1 MHRTQREHLL
11 YVVVAHYLC
20 LKKVGILIF
29 SATPYVNTIFNPI
42 FSMNPSI
49 PTSIQDAQN
58 LHQSKVKIQEYG
70 TQANKKG
77 ETKHKMHH

>member
-1 MHRTQREHLL
+1 
-11 YVVVAHYLC
+11 
-20 LKKVGILIF
+20 
-29 SATPYVNTIFNPI
+29 
-42 FSMNPSI
+42 MNPSI